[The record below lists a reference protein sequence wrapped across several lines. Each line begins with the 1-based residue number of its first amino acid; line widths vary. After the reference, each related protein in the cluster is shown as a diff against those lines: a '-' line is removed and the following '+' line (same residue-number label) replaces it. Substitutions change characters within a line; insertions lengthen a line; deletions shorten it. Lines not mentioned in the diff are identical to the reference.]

1 MQHRRVRIVATSAHS
16 GSKLRFDAFEVD
28 LHSAELRENGVPI
41 RLQDQPFQVLRV
53 LLERRGEIVTRE
65 ELKRTLWP
73 ADTFVDFDDGLN
85 TAIKK
90 IRDALGDSSE
100 QSRYIQTVPRRGYRF
115 VGPIELPS
123 TAQHSLTEA
132 SSSAQSAPW
141 WRQLRLA
148 VYGVVGLLALLAV
161 LVGVKAD
168 GWRSRLSLYSA
179 PARIESLA
187 VLPLADLS
195 HDPEQGYFAD
205 GMTEALI
212 ANLAQV
218 KSLRVISR
226 TTAMHYKGTNETL
239 PQIAGELNVDGVIE
253 GTVQRSG
260 NRIRV
265 TAKLI
270 RGQSETPLWAKVYER
285 DLQDVLVMQNELAQ
299 AIVKEIKVNLTP
311 QERRRLAEAR
321 PINPEAYDAYLLGN
335 FHAAKRNPA
344 AIDKAIEYFQKAV
357 RIDANYAQAYVGL
370 ANAYEEREIWG
381 GTGLGTSAER
391 VRANTL
397 RALEL
402 DDDLAEAH
410 ELLGWI
416 YFRYDW
422 NWLAAESE
430 FKAAIELN
438 ANLPSAYQQ
447 YAYYLLVMGR
457 HEDAIATVHHAVE
470 LDPLSP
476 WYVCEEGRVLHRAR
490 RYEEAV
496 TRYQRALELDPS
508 FLPAILRIIQAY
520 EQLGNYDAALTYVQK
535 SRELL
540 GDKRASLLASVRL
553 YALMGK
559 RSEAIE
565 FLSALEKNGALEN
578 DMAGLAAAYVAL
590 NNPDRAIR
598 VFDKGF
604 EERSIMP
611 FNFVDPELDPI
622 RSDPRFLALLRKAGL
637 PD

>member
-1 MQHRRVRIVATSAHS
+1 VTVIRFGPFEADLQSQELK
-16 GSKLRFDAFEVD
+16 KL
-28 LHSAELRENGVPI
+28 GVPL
-41 RLQDQPFQVLRV
+41 RLTGQSFQILKI
-53 LLERRGEIVTRE
+53 LLENPGVLVRREQ
-65 ELKRTLWP
+65 LHQTLWP
-73 ADTFVDFDDGLN
+73 SDTFVDFEHGLN
-85 TAIKK
+85 AAVN
-90 IRDALGDSSE
+90 RVREALGDDANDPRFIE
-100 QSRYIQTVPRRGYRF
+100 TLPRRGYRF

-123 TAQHSLTEA
+123 TAQHLLSEA
-132 SSSAQSAPW
+132 SSSAQSVPR
-141 WRQLRLA
+141 WRHLRLA
-148 VYGVVGLLALLAV
+148 VYGAVGLLALLAI
-161 LVGVKAD
+161 LVGVKAY
-168 GWRSRLSLYSA
+168 GWRSRFSLYSA
-179 PARIESLA
+179 PPRIESLA

-226 TTAMHYKGTNETL
+226 TTAMHYKATNETL
-239 PQIAGELNVDGVIE
+239 PQIARELNVDGVIE

-285 DLQDVLVMQNELAQ
+285 GLQDVLVMQNELAQ

-344 AIDKAIEYFQKAV
+344 AIEKAIDYFQKAV

-370 ANAYEEREIWG
+370 ANAYEERDFWG
-381 GTGLGTSAER
+381 ATGLGPSAER

-430 FKAAIELN
+430 FKRAIELN

-540 GDKRASLLASVRL
+540 GDTRASLLASVRL
-553 YALMGK
+553 YALMG
-559 RSEAIE
+559 RHSEALE
-565 FLSALEKNGALEN
+565 FLNTLEKNGALEN

-590 NNPDRAIR
+590 NNPDRAIT
-598 VFDKGF
+598 VFHKGF

-622 RSDPRFLALLRKAGL
+622 RSDPRFLALLRKARL